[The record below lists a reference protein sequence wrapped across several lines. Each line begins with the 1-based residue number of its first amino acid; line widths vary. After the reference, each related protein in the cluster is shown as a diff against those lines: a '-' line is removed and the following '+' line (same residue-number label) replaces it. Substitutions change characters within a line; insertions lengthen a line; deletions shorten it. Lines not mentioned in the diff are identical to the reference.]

1 MKKLGLFLLKNNIHL
16 MTLIFIAWAVWAGC
30 NWAELVL
37 VQKLVLG
44 LYAWLIIH
52 EYEEGY
58 KNRFLDLMLGR
69 VMGIDHRTLTPGT
82 AHLAQALYITIIF
95 SLAIVF
101 PNQLWMCFSLIV
113 LCIFEGYIH
122 NWGIF
127 MFRLKG
133 VSPGW
138 WTAIGMAAYAIWAIV
153 QINQNIEYNGI
164 QWLWG
169 ILFFFVGFIMM
180 EMVFQSLIGSSPSR
194 MKNAFKTFIK
204 QRFGKNS

>member
-16 MTLIFIAWAVWAGC
+16 MTFIFIAWAVWAGF

-69 VMGIDHRTLTPGT
+69 VMGIDHRTLTPGI
-82 AHLAQALYITIIF
+82 AHLAQALYITITF

-101 PNQLWMCFSLIV
+101 PNQLWMCFSLII
-113 LCIFEGYIH
+113 LCLFEGFIH

-133 VSPGW
+133 FSPGW

-169 ILFFFVGFIMM
+169 ILFFFVCFIMM

-194 MKNAFKTFIK
+194 MINAFKAFIK

>member
-101 PNQLWMCFSLIV
+101 PNQLWMCFSLII
-113 LCIFEGYIH
+113 LCLFEGLIH

-127 MFRLKG
+127 MFRLKR

-138 WTAIGMAAYAIWAIV
+138 WTAIGMATYAIWAIV
-153 QINQNIEYNGI
+153 KINQTVEYNGI
-164 QWLWG
+164 LWLWG
-169 ILFFFVGFIMM
+169 LLYFFVCFIMM
-180 EMVFQSLIGSSPSR
+180 EVVFQSLIGSSPSR

>member
-1 MKKLGLFLLKNNIHL
+1 MRKLGLFLLKNNIHL
-16 MTLIFIAWAVWAGC
+16 MTFIFIAWAVWAGF

-52 EYEEGY
+52 EYEESY
-58 KNRFLDLMLGR
+58 KDRFVDLILGR
-69 VMGIDHRTLTPGT
+69 VMGIDHRTLIPGT
-82 AHLAQALYITIIF
+82 AHLAQALYITIVF

-113 LCIFEGYIH
+113 LCIFEGFVH
-122 NWGIF
+122 SWGIF

-138 WTAIGMAAYAIWAIV
+138 WTAIGMAAYAIWAII
-153 QINQNIEYNGI
+153 QINQNIEYSGI

-169 ILFFFVGFIMM
+169 VLYFLGSFLILEVMVQLFI
-180 EMVFQSLIGSSPSR
+180 GNSPSR
-194 MKNAFKTFIK
+194 MINAFKAFIK
-204 QRFGKNS
+204 QRF

>member
-169 ILFFFVGFIMM
+169 ILFFFVCFIMM

-194 MKNAFKTFIK
+194 MINAFKAFLK
-204 QRFGKNS
+204 QRFGK

>member
-16 MTLIFIAWAVWAGC
+16 MTFIFIAWAVWSGF

-101 PNQLWMCFSLIV
+101 PNQLWMCFSLII
-113 LCIFEGYIH
+113 LCLFEGFIH

-127 MFRLKG
+127 MFRLKR

-138 WTAIGMAAYAIWAIV
+138 WTAIGMATYAIWAIV
-153 QINQNIEYNGI
+153 KINQTVEYNGI
-164 QWLWG
+164 LWLWG
-169 ILFFFVGFIMM
+169 LLYFFVCFIMM

>member
-1 MKKLGLFLLKNNIHL
+1 MRKLGLFLLKNNIHL
-16 MTLIFIAWAVWAGC
+16 MTFIFIAWAVWAGF

-52 EYEEGY
+52 EYEESY
-58 KNRFLDLMLGR
+58 KDRFVDLILGR
-69 VMGIDHRTLTPGT
+69 VMGIDYGSLTPGVT
-82 AHLAQALYITIIF
+82 HLAQALYITTIF
-95 SLAIVF
+95 SLALFF
-101 PNQLWMCFSLIV
+101 PNQLCLTFGLIV
-113 LCIFEGYIH
+113 LCFFECFIH

-138 WTAIGMAAYAIWAIV
+138 WSAVGMAVYAIWAIV
-153 QINQNIEYNGI
+153 QINQNIEYSSI

-169 ILFFFVGFIMM
+169 VLYFLGSFLILEVMVQLFI
-180 EMVFQSLIGSSPSR
+180 GNSPSR
-194 MKNAFKTFIK
+194 MRNAFKTFIK
-204 QRFGKNS
+204 QRFGK

>member
-95 SLAIVF
+95 SLAILF
-101 PNQLWMCFSLIV
+101 PNQLWMCFSLII
-113 LCIFEGYIH
+113 LCLFEGFIH

-127 MFRLKG
+127 MFRLKR

-138 WTAIGMAAYAIWAIV
+138 WTAIGMATYAIWTIV
-153 QINQNIEYNGI
+153 KINQTVEYNGI
-164 QWLWG
+164 LWLWG
-169 ILFFFVGFIMM
+169 LLYFFVCFIMM
-180 EMVFQSLIGSSPSR
+180 EVVFQSLIGSSPSR

>member
-16 MTLIFIAWAVWAGC
+16 MTLIFIAWVVWVGF
-30 NWAELVL
+30 NWTELVL

-82 AHLAQALYITIIF
+82 AHLAQALYITITF

-101 PNQLWMCFSLIV
+101 PNQLWMCFSLII
-113 LCIFEGYIH
+113 LCLFEGLIH

-127 MFRLKG
+127 MFRLKR

-138 WTAIGMAAYAIWAIV
+138 WTAIGMATYAIWAIV
-153 QINQNIEYNGI
+153 KINQTVEYNGI
-164 QWLWG
+164 LWLWG
-169 ILFFFVGFIMM
+169 LLYFFVCFIMM
-180 EMVFQSLIGSSPSR
+180 EVVFQSLIGSSPSR

>member
-1 MKKLGLFLLKNNIHL
+1 MRKLGLFLLKNNIHL
-16 MTLIFIAWAVWAGC
+16 MTFIFIAWAVWAGF

-52 EYEEGY
+52 EYEESY
-58 KNRFLDLMLGR
+58 KDRFVDLILGR

-82 AHLAQALYITIIF
+82 AHLAQALYITIVF

-113 LCIFEGYIH
+113 LCIFEGFVH
-122 NWGIF
+122 SWGIF

-138 WTAIGMAAYAIWAIV
+138 WTAIGMAAYAIWAII
-153 QINQNIEYNGI
+153 QINQNIEYSGI

-169 ILFFFVGFIMM
+169 VLYFLGSFLILEVMVQLFI
-180 EMVFQSLIGSSPSR
+180 GNSPSR
-194 MKNAFKTFIK
+194 MINAFKAFIK
-204 QRFGKNS
+204 QRFGK

>member
-101 PNQLWMCFSLIV
+101 PNQLWMCFSLII
-113 LCIFEGYIH
+113 LCLFEGFIH

-127 MFRLKG
+127 MFRLKR

-138 WTAIGMAAYAIWAIV
+138 WTAIGMATYAIWAIV
-153 QINQNIEYNGI
+153 KINQTVEYNGI
-164 QWLWG
+164 LWLWG
-169 ILFFFVGFIMM
+169 LLYFFVCFIMM
-180 EMVFQSLIGSSPSR
+180 EVVFQSLIGSSPSR

>member
-16 MTLIFIAWAVWAGC
+16 MTLIFIAWAVWAGF

-52 EYEEGY
+52 EYEESY
-58 KNRFLDLMLGR
+58 KDRFVDLLLGR

-82 AHLAQALYITIIF
+82 AHLAQALYITIVF

-113 LCIFEGYIH
+113 LCIFEGFVH
-122 NWGIF
+122 SWGIF

-138 WTAIGMAAYAIWAIV
+138 WTAIGMAAYAIWAII
-153 QINQNIEYNGI
+153 QINQNIEYSGI

-169 ILFFFVGFIMM
+169 VLYFLGSFLILEV
-180 EMVFQSLIGSSPSR
+180 MVQLLIGNSPSR

-204 QRFGKNS
+204 QRFGK